1 MRRFLLLTLFAAAAA
16 APAGALS
23 NADALRLFD
32 RLARKLELT
41 APQRSEIFFLALRN
55 RDEIRDRLAAEEDA
69 RIELRRAIAQPAFD
83 ADRVRDRACR
93 LADAELATSLLA
105 ARLYAEVWA
114 KLDPS
119 QRARVCAE
127 VEGPPP
133 RDALLSAAEEFA
145 GARDLYL
152 TIGK

>member
-1 MRRFLLLTLFAAAAA
+1 MRRILLLTFLLAAAA
-16 APAGALS
+16 APARAISNSEALK
-23 NADALRLFD
+23 LFD

-41 APQRSEIFFLALRN
+41 PPQRSEIFFLAVRN
-55 RDEIRDRLAAEEDA
+55 RDEIRERLTAEESA
-69 RIELRRAIAQPAFD
+69 RIELRRAIAQPSFD

-105 ARLYAEVWA
+105 ARLYAEVWE

-119 QRARVCAE
+119 QRARVSAA
-127 VEGPPP
+127 VEGTPG

-145 GARDLYL
+145 GNRDLYL